1 VPFPLGAMA
10 VSHSKLGDL
19 ATAEGDL
26 TAARTSYQAALDI
39 AARLAAADP
48 ANTGW
53 QHDLAFV
60 KKRIAGL
67 EQLPSPE

>member
-1 VPFPLGAMA
+1 VPFPLGATA
-10 VSHSKLGDL
+10 VSHNKLG
-19 ATAEGDL
+19 
-26 TAARTSYQAALDI
+26 DI